1 MPTCMSCGCFYSR
14 DDADEATNF
23 GELQQGLSNFDE
35 TPAYLN
41 LDWPSTVEFSSPD
54 EVQDPNIRTAL
65 EQLGNML
72 EEQRKHLREEK
83 RRYMLEEQKSAIQIS
98 SEPSSNHTHEN
109 LLQGLQ
115 DEMTPGQR
123 AAEQRHEN
131 QQGDSSARFNPLVYG
146 PLRGGDGIRLLHL
159 SPRKSAGDMILHGAL
174 ESTSLSKRPD
184 YVAVSYTWAD
194 SDGDRSLCEEIFL
207 GNLWTPLPITSNC
220 ASALRRL
227 RSGHQTQTLWIDSIC
242 INQFS
247 ADEKS
252 HQVGLMRDIYSR
264 ATSVAIFL
272 GGDEDAPDTR
282 LLKETADSLFYGG
295 NQGDVTWTASHD
307 HIAVRALFD
316 RPYWSRI
323 WVIQEVLLSKKATVV
338 LGETTIPLQTLLR
351 GRLVEPDGPERKFS
365 KPPWL
370 RLGRSLPIRDFH
382 GLSTLLIE
390 TSTCLATDP
399 RDMVF
404 ALLGLVQGAHLEGL
418 AADYS
423 KAIDEIRI
431 GIAAYF
437 LIRHRQTNILT
448 KAAFEADER
457 QGDRLLPGNPSWVPY
472 WDAYPHDEPDVAD
485 RLEERFSTDL
495 EHLKSSNY
503 RDFSLRCYDTIRPGH
518 ASNTPLDGS
527 GNNSSSFRV
536 LKGTGAL
543 LLEAYAL
550 LRIDSE
556 DFRNEFEDSY
566 VKGRSALLTPSS
578 SAVRWGIYA
587 TRKWKSEE
595 SASICGSPGDWIVE
609 IPGCEE
615 LFLLG
620 RIPSLPGA
628 YRIASVYGL
637 AIVVEWAD
645 MSLPLDGKLSTM
657 NWFDLPK
664 YSNDELISRLV
675 IFDRNHLHVMEGL
688 DRLTAYG
695 TTSRRSSETS
705 DSTGVSASTSLTAED
720 MTRYVQWADRISGSP
735 LVAMQPTSLADTLKN
750 VATYLDRWQDLEV
763 WDKIISELEAVPW
776 PRLLQTLSGV
786 RRALWPNQTAKNQAV
801 ETVRDR
807 WLPTQEILRLVTLR
821 LGELL
826 VELTSRATTLQPAC
840 MTDSFGPLFEA
851 AEKADVSVMLALFK
865 ANEDGIERQLEELKS
880 HLEFMRDSLPQCHT
894 IRDKFAQRQVLKQLY
909 RRSELRE
916 FLVY

>member
-1 MPTCMSCGCFYSR
+1 MPTCMSCGSFYSR

-23 GELQQGLSNFDE
+23 GELQKGLSKYFDE

-41 LDWPSTVEFSSPD
+41 LDWPFTVEFSSPD

-65 EQLGNML
+65 KQLGNVL
-72 EEQRKHLREEK
+72 EEHRGHLLEEK
-83 RRYMLEEQKSAIQIS
+83 RRYMLEEQKSTVQIS
-98 SEPSSNHTHEN
+98 SEPSSNHAHED
-109 LLQGLQ
+109 LPHGLQ
-115 DEMTPGQR
+115 DVMNFGRR
-123 AAEQRHEN
+123 AAEQRHE
-131 QQGDSSARFNPLVYG
+131 QQGDSSARSKPLVYG
-146 PLRGGDGIRLLHL
+146 PLRGIDGIRLLHL

-174 ESTSLSKRPD
+174 ESTTLSRRPD
-184 YVAVSYTWAD
+184 YMAVSYTWAD
-194 SDGDRSLCEEIFL
+194 PDGDRSLCEEIFL
-207 GNLWTPLPITSNC
+207 GDLWTPLPITSNC
-220 ASALRRL
+220 AAALRRL

-247 ADEKS
+247 TDEKS

-282 LLKETADSLFYGG
+282 LLKETADSLFYNG
-295 NQGDVTWTASHD
+295 NQGDVTWSAFHD

-323 WVIQEVLLSKKATVV
+323 WVIQEVLLSKKAIVV
-338 LGETTIPLQTLLR
+338 LGETSIPLQSLLK
-351 GRLVEPDGPERKFS
+351 GRLVEPDGSEREYS
-365 KPPWL
+365 QPPWL

-382 GLSTLLIE
+382 GLSTLLTE

-437 LIRHRQTNILT
+437 LIRHRQTNILK
-448 KAAFEADER
+448 KAAFEANER

-472 WDAYPHDEPDVAD
+472 WDVYPHDEPDVAD
-485 RLEERFSTDL
+485 RLQERFSTDL
-495 EHLKSSNY
+495 EHLKLFNNRAY
-503 RDFSLRCYDTIRPGH
+503 SLGCYDTIRPGH
-518 ASNTPLDGS
+518 ASNTPLDYS
-527 GNNSSSFRV
+527 GKSSSSFRV

-543 LLEAYAL
+543 LLKAYPL
-550 LRIDSE
+550 LRIDSD
-556 DFRNEFEDSY
+556 DFRNTFEDSY

-578 SAVRWGIYA
+578 SVVRWGLYA
-587 TRKWKSEE
+587 TRKWTWEE
-595 SASICGSPGDWIVE
+595 SDSMFGLPGDWIVE

-620 RIPSLPGA
+620 QIPSLPGA
-628 YRIASVYGL
+628 YRIASVCGL
-637 AIVVEWAD
+637 AIAVEGAHSW
-645 MSLPLDGKLSTM
+645 LPLSESPSKTNGADI
-657 NWFDLPK
+657 PK

-675 IFDRNHLHVMEGL
+675 IFDRNHLHVMERL
-688 DRLTAYG
+688 DRLTSYG
-695 TTSRRSSETS
+695 TTHERSSETS
-705 DSTGVSASTSLTAED
+705 GSTGASASTSLTAED
-720 MTRYVQWADRISGSP
+720 MTRYVQWTDRISGNP
-735 LVAMQPTSLADTLKN
+735 LVAMQPTSSEDTLKN

-763 WDKIISELEAVPW
+763 WDRIISELRAVPW
-776 PRLLQTLSGV
+776 HRLLPTLRGV
-786 RRALWPNQTAKNQAV
+786 RRALWPNQTAKNQPV
-801 ETVRDR
+801 ETAQDR
-807 WLPTQEILRLVTLR
+807 WLPTEEALRLLIIRLR
-821 LGELL
+821 DMILE
-826 VELTSRATTLQPAC
+826 VRSCATNLQPAS
-840 MTDSFGPLFEA
+840 MTDAFGPLFEA
-851 AEKADVSVMLALFK
+851 AEKADISAMLTLFK
-865 ANEDGIERQLEELKS
+865 ANEDAIERNLEELTS

-894 IRDKFAQRQVLKQLY
+894 IRDKFSQRQVLKQLY
-909 RRSELRE
+909 RRSDLRD